1 MSMSSNKKIFKQLNQ
16 DRDEEYPRIQNVGME
31 EWNSHSEVLQ
41 AQACLMIQTEWLLMA
56 TQGSITGS
64 ILRS

>member
-31 EWNSHSEVLQ
+31 
-41 AQACLMIQTEWLLMA
+41 A
-56 TQGSITGS
+56 
-64 ILRS
+64 